1 MYICNWST
9 LNKLI
14 IIIKSWFDVPKT
26 QISIF
31 IIFARTG
38 VLFDDAFSVKVSLR
52 ISWSVN
58 VTESQETENLITFT
72 EEILNGKLHFLRSVW
87 NSIPTSC
94 SNFTCKD
101 LAQKTNRSSFIQ
113 IINTFDITQIQR
125 VSYWV
130 SSSLNQPYTMKGLW
144 NQQSGKRR
152 INSLAIAI

>member
-72 EEILNGKLHFLRSVW
+72 EEILNGKLHFLRSV
-87 NSIPTSC
+87 C
-94 SNFTCKD
+94 
-101 LAQKTNRSSFIQ
+101 LMQ
-113 IINTFDITQIQR
+113 
-125 VSYWV
+125 
-130 SSSLNQPYTMKGLW
+130 
-144 NQQSGKRR
+144 KRR
-152 INSLAIAI
+152 TRKKWNKAIFFFRLWYFHFAFPQKDGCYINQKITSQLRYLHRRR